1 MKVSFQLE
9 PESMFMLILILLSE
23 EYIWVTVGVIL
34 KKYQI
39 SPIA

>member
-9 PESMFMLILILLSE
+9 PESMFMLILLSE